1 MSGLRFRQFLLQ
13 IGNARLACYLVFR
26 LLLLQALQ
34 GLVDFLHAGIDFF
47 LHRCAVLLTRLA
59 LRLAQFDQLLG
70 DICQLVAQ
78 IILLAC
84 GLFPFTRQLL
94 FQILLLALGGE
105 RNRCVLFDLLG
116 IVRVISAPPLLAGV
130 IKETVL
136 FLLCRG

>member
-1 MSGLRFRQFLLQ
+1 M
-13 IGNARLACYLVFR
+13 
-26 LLLLQALQ
+26 LLQALQ

-78 IILLAC
+78 IILLAR

-94 FQILLLALGGE
+94 FQILLLAMRFQDDG
-105 RNRCVLFDLLG
+105 RVLFDLLG
-116 IVRVISAPPLLAGV
+116 IVRVIAAPSLLAGV
-130 IKETVL
+130 IEEAVL
-136 FLLCRG
+136 LLLRRGRGALAPHREIHRPAEHQRDDQ